1 MTFSMS
7 QKFPTKE
14 AKDCF
19 TRKKSDV
26 TSENE
31 DEIRKERKKIWI
43 FRLKRKQRSKNCE
56 RTKR

>member
-1 MTFSMS
+1 MTRMTFSMS

-26 TSENE
+26 TFENE
-31 DEIRKERKKIWI
+31 DEIRKERKKKSGY
-43 FRLKRKQRSKNCE
+43 LG
-56 RTKR
+56 